1 MKKTFGKLSY
11 LATCTLLF
19 FAFTSCSD
27 KEDELFDTS
36 SAQSRQENI
45 TANNGNEEFVLIE
58 PNLGLFTGTVLV
70 SSIDTER
77 GIRVDVLYDNT
88 TDVGRQL
95 LEASSKASER
105 LNQGSKE
112 KEEENPLMKEY
123 ITDDYYMYSHW
134 MEREVKDGRVVV
146 TTYDKETGKYT
157 GISYDA
163 DYYKKLFGE

>member
-1 MKKTFGKLSY
+1 MKTSFGKLSY
-11 LATCTLLF
+11 LATCMLFF

-27 KEDELFDTS
+27 KEDELFETS
-36 SAQSRQENI
+36 SAQSKQENI
-45 TANNGNEEFVLIE
+45 KADAGNEEFVLLE
-58 PNLGLFTGTVLV
+58 EHLGLFTNTVLV

-88 TDVGRQL
+88 TDIGRQL

-112 KEEENPLMKEY
+112 KEEESPLMKEY

-134 MEREVKDGRVVV
+134 MEREVKNGRVVV

-163 DYYKKLFGE
+163 DYYKKLFGK